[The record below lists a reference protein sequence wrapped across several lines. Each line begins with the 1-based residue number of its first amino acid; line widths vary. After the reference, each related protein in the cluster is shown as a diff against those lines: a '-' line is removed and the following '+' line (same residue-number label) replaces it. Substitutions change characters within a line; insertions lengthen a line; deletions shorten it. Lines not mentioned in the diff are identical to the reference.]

1 MPVATPPKTWR
12 LLPRDGVAAGSLA
25 RSLNVSPLVAQLL
38 LNRGVKGVGDAQRF
52 LDAPLSGL
60 HPPDALPGIRQATD
74 RIWSAVQAGRR
85 ICIYGDYDVDGV
97 TGPSILL
104 TALRA
109 VGAAVD
115 YYVPHRLLEGYGI
128 NVEALRQITATGA

>member
-1 MPVATPPKTWR
+1 MPVATPHKTWR
-12 LLPRDGVAAGSLA
+12 LLPRDGVAAGNLA

-38 LNRGVKGVGDAQRF
+38 INRGVAGPDDARRF
-52 LDAPLSGL
+52 LDAPLTGL
-60 HPPDALPGIRQATD
+60 PPPDALPGLRQAAD
-74 RIWSAVQAGRR
+74 RNWAAVQAGRR

-97 TGPSILL
+97 TGTSILL

-109 VGAAVD
+109 VGATVD

-128 NVEALRQITATGA
+128 NNE